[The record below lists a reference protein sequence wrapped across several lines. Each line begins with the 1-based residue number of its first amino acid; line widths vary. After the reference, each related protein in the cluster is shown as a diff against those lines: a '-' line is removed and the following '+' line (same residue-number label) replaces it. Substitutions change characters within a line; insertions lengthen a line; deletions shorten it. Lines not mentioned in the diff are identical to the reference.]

1 MEKLTRKYGLI
12 TAICMVVGT
21 VIGSGVFF
29 KAQNVLNATGGNMPL
44 GIAAWVITGV
54 IMIICSAQFSVMAT
68 KYEKVSGVVDYAE
81 ATCGKGYA
89 YYLAWFMVNVYYPGM
104 TSVLA
109 WVSARYFGV
118 LFGWSMVGPEVLCL
132 AGFFLIANYTLNA
145 LSPKLAGKF
154 QVSATIIKLIPI
166 VLMAIVGTIV
176 GLANGTLTNNFTHV
190 VHEAVGGIGGG
201 LFAAIVAT
209 VFAYEG
215 WIVATSINA
224 ELKNP
229 KKNLPLALVIGSL
242 IVVVAYVLYYIGVAG
257 GASNE
262 TLMGEGATTAFS
274 NIFGGVGGTILNICI
289 VISCLG
295 TLNGLMVGATRGMYA
310 IAARNEG
317 PRPKMFGQIDKASNM
332 TTNSSVWGLFVCAA
346 WLLYFYGANLAP
358 NGGWFGIFNFDSSE
372 LPIVTIYAMYIPMFI
387 MWMIKEKDMTPFKRF
402 VLPILSI
409 IACAFMVFAAV
420 WAHGVTPLQS
430 AQKDDKFAFP
440 VLFYLIIFGVIMLA
454 GFLFSDTFKRILAKF
469 KKGAKNLEATT
480 DEADKAVAKNSD
492 EACKADVAVAE
503 TTSSQE

>member
-1 MEKLTRKYGLI
+1 MEKLTRKYGLM

-29 KAQNVLNATGGNMPL
+29 KAQNVLVATGGNMPL
-44 GIAAWVITGV
+44 GIAAWAITGL
-54 IMIICSAQFSVMAT
+54 IMIICSAQFAVMAT

-118 LFGWSMVGPEVLCL
+118 LFGWDLASAEVLAL
-132 AGFFLIANYTLNA
+132 SGFFLVLSYTINA

-166 VLMAIVGTIV
+166 TLMAIVGTIV
-176 GLANGTLTNNFTHV
+176 GLLNGTLTGNFTTIV
-190 VHEAVGGIGGG
+190 SEVAGGTGAG
-201 LFAAIVAT
+201 LFAAVVAT

-224 ELKNP
+224 ELNNP
-229 KKNLPLALVIGSL
+229 KKNLPLALIIGSF
-242 IVVVAYVLYYIGVAG
+242 IVVVAYILYYIGVAG
-257 GASNE
+257 GATSEVLIN
-262 TLMGEGATTAFS
+262 EGAPKAFT
-274 NIFGGVGGTILNICI
+274 NIFGSIGGSILNVCI

-295 TLNGLMVGATRGMYA
+295 TLNGLMVAATRGMYA
-310 IAARNEG
+310 IAARNDG
-317 PRPKMFGQIDKASNM
+317 PAPKMFKQIDKSTNM

-358 NGGWFGIFNFDSSE
+358 DGGWFGIFNFDSSE

-387 MWMIKEKDMTPFKRF
+387 VWMAKEKELGFVKRF
-402 VLPILSI
+402 LLPLAAL
-409 IACAFMVFAAV
+409 IACGFMVFAAV
-420 WAHGVTPLQS
+420 YAHGITPFL
-430 AQKDDKFAFP
+430 AAKEAGKFSFP
-440 VLFYLIIFGVIMLA
+440 VLFYLVLYVVIMFI
-454 GFLFSDTFKRILAKF
+454 GFLFHRFG
-469 KKGAKNLEATT
+469 KKEEVLTE
-480 DEADKAVAKNSD
+480 E
-492 EACKADVAVAE
+492 E
-503 TTSSQE
+503 